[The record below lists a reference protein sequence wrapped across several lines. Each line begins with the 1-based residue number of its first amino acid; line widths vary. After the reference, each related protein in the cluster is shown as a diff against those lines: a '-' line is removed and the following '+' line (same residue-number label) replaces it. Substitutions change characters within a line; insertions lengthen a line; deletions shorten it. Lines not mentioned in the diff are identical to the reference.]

1 MIKDTIRKLDKLTL
15 IANKEKFNLELKNSF
30 SILNMDH
37 PDNTENQ
44 YNHIKE
50 CIKQASRK
58 IKTLKFRTQKLT
70 NASLNLIEE
79 RQKLT
84 RNSVEYRDFD
94 KKVKRNIRKDLRA
107 YNIYLVQ
114 SALDK
119 NRSLKSAM
127 RGREPG

>member
-1 MIKDTIRKLDKLTL
+1 
-15 IANKEKFNLELKNSF
+15 
-30 SILNMDH
+30 MDH

-94 KKVKRNIRKDLRA
+94 KK
-107 YNIYLVQ
+107 
-114 SALDK
+114 
-119 NRSLKSAM
+119 
-127 RGREPG
+127 